1 MSGVIAMIA
10 PLVVFS
16 AIAWLAVLVATPS
29 LPAGPAAFLY
39 MLGSRI
45 CHQIAERSFHLDGV
59 QLPVCARC
67 TGIYAGLAI
76 GTLYAT
82 FSTSTRWGQTPARK
96 ARRVLVLGALPTL
109 VTVLVEWAGF
119 WQTSNSARALA
130 GAPLG
135 IAVGILVIA
144 ALTERPGLHY
154 GECAPRPPIA
164 RDRPPS
170 HI

>member
-1 MSGVIAMIA
+1 MIAVIA

-16 AIAWLAVLVATPS
+16 AIGWIAVLVATPF
-29 LPAGPAAFLY
+29 LPAAPAAFLY
-39 MLGSRI
+39 ALGSRI
-45 CHQIAERSFHLDGV
+45 CHQIAARSFHLDGA

-76 GTLYAT
+76 GALYAT
-82 FSTSTRWGQTPARK
+82 FAIFRRPGQISSRW
-96 ARRVLVLGALPTL
+96 VLVGGALPTL
-109 VTVLVEWAGF
+109 VTVAAEWTGI
-119 WQTSNSARALA
+119 WPMSNVARAMA
-130 GAPLG
+130 GGPLG
-135 IAVGILVIA
+135 IAVGLVVFA
-144 ALTERPGLHY
+144 ALTEQAGLHY